1 MPKCEVIAIANQKGG
16 VGKTTTTFNL
26 GVALAHAGK
35 RVLLVDSDPQ
45 GDLTT
50 YMGIHDPDNIPVT
63 LSTLMERSIKDEDI
77 NSKEAIL
84 KHDEGIDLIPSNL
97 ELSSM
102 EVSLVN
108 AMSREFTLRNCLS
121 DIKDKYDYVLIDCM
135 PSLGMITINALAC
148 ADKVIIPV
156 QSEFLAEKGMS
167 HLMNAVL
174 KVRKQINPNLKVG
187 GIPLTMVDGRTNLSK
202 DIANELRS
210 TYGTVFKLYDN
221 QIPRGVKAAESS
233 RMGESVLSYDSS
245 SKVAQSYIDF
255 AKEVLDY
262 ERKEK
267 IAKEIKKYELLLKES
282 LNDYKNGLL
291 SEEDFDTFND
301 DYLFNL
307 NKLRIEQEEICN
319 NDKLDLEWFN
329 KFKKYKKVE
338 SITRDILDSLIEKI
352 LIYEDGNI
360 MIIFNFQNEYDELIR
375 YLNSHDF
382 VV

>member
-26 GVALAHAGK
+26 GVALAQEGK
-35 RVLLVDSDPQ
+35 KVLLIDADPQ

-156 QSEFLAEKGMS
+156 QSEFLAAKGMS
-167 HLMNAVL
+167 HLMNTVL

-187 GIPLTMVDGRTNLSK
+187 GILLTMVDGRTNLSK

-267 IAKEIKKYELLLKES
+267 ARNS
-282 LNDYKNGLL
+282 DGLQA
-291 SEEDFDTFND
+291 
-301 DYLFNL
+301 
-307 NKLRIEQEEICN
+307 R
-319 NDKLDLEWFN
+319 
-329 KFKKYKKVE
+329 
-338 SITRDILDSLIEKI
+338 
-352 LIYEDGNI
+352 
-360 MIIFNFQNEYDELIR
+360 
-375 YLNSHDF
+375 
-382 VV
+382 

>member
-167 HLMNAVL
+167 HLMNTVL

-187 GIPLTMVDGRTNLSK
+187 GILLTMVDGRTNLSK

-267 IAKEIKKYELLLKES
+267 IAKEIKKYELLLK
-282 LNDYKNGLL
+282 
-291 SEEDFDTFND
+291 
-301 DYLFNL
+301 
-307 NKLRIEQEEICN
+307 
-319 NDKLDLEWFN
+319 
-329 KFKKYKKVE
+329 
-338 SITRDILDSLIEKI
+338 
-352 LIYEDGNI
+352 
-360 MIIFNFQNEYDELIR
+360 
-375 YLNSHDF
+375 
-382 VV
+382 

>member
-1 MPKCEVIAIANQKGG
+1 MPKCEVIAIANKKGG

-26 GVALAHAGK
+26 GVALAYAGK

-156 QSEFLAEKGMS
+156 QSEFLAAKGMS
-167 HLMNAVL
+167 HLMNTVL

-187 GIPLTMVDGRTNLSK
+187 GILLTMVDGRTNLSK

-267 IAKEIKKYELLLKES
+267 TRNS
-282 LNDYKNGLL
+282 DGLQA
-291 SEEDFDTFND
+291 
-301 DYLFNL
+301 
-307 NKLRIEQEEICN
+307 R
-319 NDKLDLEWFN
+319 
-329 KFKKYKKVE
+329 
-338 SITRDILDSLIEKI
+338 
-352 LIYEDGNI
+352 
-360 MIIFNFQNEYDELIR
+360 
-375 YLNSHDF
+375 
-382 VV
+382 

>member
-156 QSEFLAEKGMS
+156 QSEFLAAKGMS
-167 HLMNAVL
+167 HLMNTVL

-187 GIPLTMVDGRTNLSK
+187 GILLTMVDGRTNLSK

-267 IAKEIKKYELLLKES
+267 TRYS
-282 LNDYKNGLL
+282 DGLQA
-291 SEEDFDTFND
+291 
-301 DYLFNL
+301 
-307 NKLRIEQEEICN
+307 R
-319 NDKLDLEWFN
+319 
-329 KFKKYKKVE
+329 
-338 SITRDILDSLIEKI
+338 
-352 LIYEDGNI
+352 
-360 MIIFNFQNEYDELIR
+360 
-375 YLNSHDF
+375 
-382 VV
+382 

>member
-156 QSEFLAEKGMS
+156 QSEFLAAKGMS
-167 HLMNAVL
+167 HLMNTVL

-187 GIPLTMVDGRTNLSK
+187 GILLTMVDGRTNLSK
-202 DIANELRS
+202 DIASELRS

-267 IAKEIKKYELLLKES
+267 ARNS
-282 LNDYKNGLL
+282 DGLQA
-291 SEEDFDTFND
+291 
-301 DYLFNL
+301 
-307 NKLRIEQEEICN
+307 R
-319 NDKLDLEWFN
+319 
-329 KFKKYKKVE
+329 
-338 SITRDILDSLIEKI
+338 
-352 LIYEDGNI
+352 
-360 MIIFNFQNEYDELIR
+360 
-375 YLNSHDF
+375 
-382 VV
+382 

>member
-50 YMGIHDPDNIPVT
+50 YIGIHDPDNIPVT

-156 QSEFLAEKGMS
+156 QSEFLAAKGMS
-167 HLMNAVL
+167 HLMNTVL

-187 GIPLTMVDGRTNLSK
+187 GILLTMVDGRTNLSK

-267 IAKEIKKYELLLKES
+267 
-282 LNDYKNGLL
+282 
-291 SEEDFDTFND
+291 
-301 DYLFNL
+301 
-307 NKLRIEQEEICN
+307 
-319 NDKLDLEWFN
+319 
-329 KFKKYKKVE
+329 
-338 SITRDILDSLIEKI
+338 TRNS
-352 LIYEDGNI
+352 DG
-360 MIIFNFQNEYDELIR
+360 FQAR
-375 YLNSHDF
+375 
-382 VV
+382 

>member
-156 QSEFLAEKGMS
+156 QTEFLAAKGMS
-167 HLMNAVL
+167 HLMNTVL

-187 GIPLTMVDGRTNLSK
+187 GILLTMVDGRTNLSK
-202 DIANELRS
+202 DIASELRS

-267 IAKEIKKYELLLKES
+267 IAKEIKKYELLLK
-282 LNDYKNGLL
+282 
-291 SEEDFDTFND
+291 
-301 DYLFNL
+301 
-307 NKLRIEQEEICN
+307 
-319 NDKLDLEWFN
+319 
-329 KFKKYKKVE
+329 
-338 SITRDILDSLIEKI
+338 
-352 LIYEDGNI
+352 
-360 MIIFNFQNEYDELIR
+360 
-375 YLNSHDF
+375 
-382 VV
+382 

>member
-156 QSEFLAEKGMS
+156 QSEFLAAKGMS
-167 HLMNAVL
+167 HLMNTVL

-187 GIPLTMVDGRTNLSK
+187 GILLTMVDGRTNLSK

-245 SKVAQSYIDF
+245 SKVAQSYKDF

-267 IAKEIKKYELLLKES
+267 TRNSY
-282 LNDYKNGLL
+282 GLQV
-291 SEEDFDTFND
+291 
-301 DYLFNL
+301 
-307 NKLRIEQEEICN
+307 R
-319 NDKLDLEWFN
+319 
-329 KFKKYKKVE
+329 
-338 SITRDILDSLIEKI
+338 
-352 LIYEDGNI
+352 
-360 MIIFNFQNEYDELIR
+360 
-375 YLNSHDF
+375 
-382 VV
+382 

>member
-102 EVSLVN
+102 EFSLVN

-156 QSEFLAEKGMS
+156 QSEFLAAKGMS
-167 HLMNAVL
+167 HLMNTVL

-187 GIPLTMVDGRTNLSK
+187 GILLTMVDGRTNLSK

-233 RMGESVLSYDSS
+233 RMGESVLTYDSS

-267 IAKEIKKYELLLKES
+267 TRNS
-282 LNDYKNGLL
+282 DGLQA
-291 SEEDFDTFND
+291 
-301 DYLFNL
+301 
-307 NKLRIEQEEICN
+307 R
-319 NDKLDLEWFN
+319 
-329 KFKKYKKVE
+329 
-338 SITRDILDSLIEKI
+338 
-352 LIYEDGNI
+352 
-360 MIIFNFQNEYDELIR
+360 
-375 YLNSHDF
+375 
-382 VV
+382 

>member
-1 MPKCEVIAIANQKGG
+1 MPKCEVIAIANQKGE

-26 GVALAHAGK
+26 EVALAHAGK
-35 RVLLVDSDPQ
+35 RILLVDSDPQ

-50 YMGIHDPDNIPVT
+50 YIGIHDPDNIPVT

-156 QSEFLAEKGMS
+156 QSEFLAAKGMS
-167 HLMNAVL
+167 HLLNTVL

-187 GIPLTMVDGRTNLSK
+187 GILLTMVDGRTNLSK

-267 IAKEIKKYELLLKES
+267 IAKEIKKYELLLK
-282 LNDYKNGLL
+282 
-291 SEEDFDTFND
+291 
-301 DYLFNL
+301 
-307 NKLRIEQEEICN
+307 
-319 NDKLDLEWFN
+319 
-329 KFKKYKKVE
+329 
-338 SITRDILDSLIEKI
+338 
-352 LIYEDGNI
+352 
-360 MIIFNFQNEYDELIR
+360 
-375 YLNSHDF
+375 
-382 VV
+382 

>member
-50 YMGIHDPDNIPVT
+50 YMGIHDPDNIPIT

-156 QSEFLAEKGMS
+156 QSEFLAAKGMS
-167 HLMNAVL
+167 HLMNTVL

-187 GIPLTMVDGRTNLSK
+187 GILLTMVDGRTNLSK

-267 IAKEIKKYELLLKES
+267 
-282 LNDYKNGLL
+282 
-291 SEEDFDTFND
+291 
-301 DYLFNL
+301 
-307 NKLRIEQEEICN
+307 
-319 NDKLDLEWFN
+319 
-329 KFKKYKKVE
+329 
-338 SITRDILDSLIEKI
+338 TRNS
-352 LIYEDGNI
+352 DGI
-360 MIIFNFQNEYDELIR
+360 QAR
-375 YLNSHDF
+375 
-382 VV
+382 

>member
-156 QSEFLAEKGMS
+156 QSEFLAAKGMS
-167 HLMNAVL
+167 HLMNTVL

-187 GIPLTMVDGRTNLSK
+187 GILLTMVDGRTNLSK

-255 AKEVLDY
+255 AKEVLNY

-267 IAKEIKKYELLLKES
+267 TRNS
-282 LNDYKNGLL
+282 DGLQA
-291 SEEDFDTFND
+291 
-301 DYLFNL
+301 
-307 NKLRIEQEEICN
+307 R
-319 NDKLDLEWFN
+319 
-329 KFKKYKKVE
+329 
-338 SITRDILDSLIEKI
+338 
-352 LIYEDGNI
+352 
-360 MIIFNFQNEYDELIR
+360 
-375 YLNSHDF
+375 
-382 VV
+382 

>member
-156 QSEFLAEKGMS
+156 QSEFLAAKGMS
-167 HLMNAVL
+167 HLMNTVL

-187 GIPLTMVDGRTNLSK
+187 GILLTMVDGRTNLSR
-202 DIANELRS
+202 DIANEL
-210 TYGTVFKLYDN
+210 
-221 QIPRGVKAAESS
+221 
-233 RMGESVLSYDSS
+233 
-245 SKVAQSYIDF
+245 
-255 AKEVLDY
+255 
-262 ERKEK
+262 
-267 IAKEIKKYELLLKES
+267 
-282 LNDYKNGLL
+282 
-291 SEEDFDTFND
+291 
-301 DYLFNL
+301 
-307 NKLRIEQEEICN
+307 
-319 NDKLDLEWFN
+319 
-329 KFKKYKKVE
+329 
-338 SITRDILDSLIEKI
+338 
-352 LIYEDGNI
+352 
-360 MIIFNFQNEYDELIR
+360 
-375 YLNSHDF
+375 
-382 VV
+382 

>member
-26 GVALAHAGK
+26 EVALAHAGK
-35 RVLLVDSDPQ
+35 RILLVDSDPQ

-50 YMGIHDPDNIPVT
+50 YIGIHDPDNIPVT
-63 LSTLMERSIKDEDI
+63 LSTLIERSIKDEDI

-148 ADKVIIPV
+148 ADKVIILV
-156 QSEFLAEKGMS
+156 QSEFLAAKGMS
-167 HLMNAVL
+167 HLMNTVL

-187 GIPLTMVDGRTNLSK
+187 GILLTMVDGRTNLSK

-267 IAKEIKKYELLLKES
+267 IAKEIKKYELLLK
-282 LNDYKNGLL
+282 
-291 SEEDFDTFND
+291 
-301 DYLFNL
+301 
-307 NKLRIEQEEICN
+307 
-319 NDKLDLEWFN
+319 
-329 KFKKYKKVE
+329 
-338 SITRDILDSLIEKI
+338 
-352 LIYEDGNI
+352 
-360 MIIFNFQNEYDELIR
+360 
-375 YLNSHDF
+375 
-382 VV
+382 

>member
-35 RVLLVDSDPQ
+35 RVLLIDSDPQ

-77 NSKEAIL
+77 NPKEALL
-84 KHDEGIDLIPSNL
+84 KHEEGIDLIPSNL

-108 AMSREFTLRNCLS
+108 AMSREFTLRNCIA

-148 ADKVIIPV
+148 SDKVIIPV
-156 QSEFLAEKGMS
+156 QSEFLAAKGMS
-167 HLMNAVL
+167 HLMNTVL
-174 KVRKQINPNLKVG
+174 KVRKQINPELKVG
-187 GIPLTMVDGRTNLSK
+187 GILLTMVDGRTNLSK
-202 DIANELRS
+202 DIANELKS
-210 TYGTVFKLYDN
+210 TYGTVFKLYDT

-245 SKVAQSYIDF
+245 SKVAQSYLNF
-255 AKEVLDY
+255 AKEVLNY

-267 IAKEIKKYELLLKES
+267 TRNS
-282 LNDYKNGLL
+282 DGLQA
-291 SEEDFDTFND
+291 
-301 DYLFNL
+301 
-307 NKLRIEQEEICN
+307 R
-319 NDKLDLEWFN
+319 
-329 KFKKYKKVE
+329 
-338 SITRDILDSLIEKI
+338 
-352 LIYEDGNI
+352 
-360 MIIFNFQNEYDELIR
+360 
-375 YLNSHDF
+375 
-382 VV
+382 

>member
-156 QSEFLAEKGMS
+156 QSEFLAAKGMS
-167 HLMNAVL
+167 HLLNTVL

-187 GIPLTMVDGRTNLSK
+187 GILLTMVDGRTNLSK
-202 DIANELRS
+202 DIASELRS

-267 IAKEIKKYELLLKES
+267 TRNS
-282 LNDYKNGLL
+282 DGLQA
-291 SEEDFDTFND
+291 
-301 DYLFNL
+301 
-307 NKLRIEQEEICN
+307 R
-319 NDKLDLEWFN
+319 
-329 KFKKYKKVE
+329 
-338 SITRDILDSLIEKI
+338 
-352 LIYEDGNI
+352 
-360 MIIFNFQNEYDELIR
+360 
-375 YLNSHDF
+375 
-382 VV
+382 

>member
-77 NSKEAIL
+77 NSNEAIL
-84 KHDEGIDLIPSNL
+84 KHDEGMDLIPSNL

-156 QSEFLAEKGMS
+156 QSEFLAAKGMS
-167 HLMNAVL
+167 HLMNTVL

-187 GIPLTMVDGRTNLSK
+187 GILLTMVDGRTNLSK

-267 IAKEIKKYELLLKES
+267 TRNS
-282 LNDYKNGLL
+282 DGLQA
-291 SEEDFDTFND
+291 
-301 DYLFNL
+301 
-307 NKLRIEQEEICN
+307 R
-319 NDKLDLEWFN
+319 
-329 KFKKYKKVE
+329 
-338 SITRDILDSLIEKI
+338 
-352 LIYEDGNI
+352 
-360 MIIFNFQNEYDELIR
+360 
-375 YLNSHDF
+375 
-382 VV
+382 

>member
-156 QSEFLAEKGMS
+156 QSEFLAAKGMS
-167 HLMNAVL
+167 HLLNTVL

-187 GIPLTMVDGRTNLSK
+187 GILLTMVDGRTNLSK
-202 DIANELRS
+202 DIASELRS

-245 SKVAQSYIDF
+245 SKVAQSYKDF

-267 IAKEIKKYELLLKES
+267 TRNSY
-282 LNDYKNGLL
+282 GLQV
-291 SEEDFDTFND
+291 
-301 DYLFNL
+301 
-307 NKLRIEQEEICN
+307 R
-319 NDKLDLEWFN
+319 
-329 KFKKYKKVE
+329 
-338 SITRDILDSLIEKI
+338 
-352 LIYEDGNI
+352 
-360 MIIFNFQNEYDELIR
+360 
-375 YLNSHDF
+375 
-382 VV
+382 